1 MRTITF
7 EVEVDDEIIPSFVPN
22 IYDEVFK
29 QTPHGRLFLCKDK
42 TSVAKKL
49 VRLHRDAEAGGKEA
63 PWFENI
69 YLPDEMRIVGMTG
82 DNAAEYVNG
91 KSKIV
96 EELEQKQPHFADA
109 APDTIPLSTL
119 HDDHRS
125 IIETVCGLSNVIDLI
140 NENVLNLMQNQEAN
154 RNYMNAMFEEAFKHF
169 KQVHY
174 DHNSDCINFADE
186 EQRIK
191 KHVQQCCDKA
201 TLTTQQYAEAIMVE
215 LHKLWGGKSLVSD
228 SDKPLTSA
236 TDVTPQALLKALEI
250 VSRTILSSAKS
261 E

>member
-7 EVEVDDEIIPSFVPN
+7 EVEVDGEIIPSFVPN

-29 QTPHGRLFLCKDK
+29 QTPHGRLFLCNDK
-42 TSVAKKL
+42 TSGAKKL
-49 VRLHRDAEAGGKEA
+49 VRLHRGAEEGGKEA
-63 PWFENI
+63 PWFENF
-69 YLPDEMRIVGMTG
+69 YLPDETRIVGMTG
-82 DNAAEYVNG
+82 GDAAECVNG
-91 KSKIV
+91 KSKLL
-96 EELEQKQPHFADA
+96 EEKEPHQIGTDA
-109 APDTIPLSTL
+109 IPDAISSSTL

-154 RNYMNAMFEEAFKHF
+154 RDYMYAKFEEAFKHF
-169 KQVHY
+169 KQVHD
-174 DHNSDCINFADE
+174 DHNSDCINFADA

-250 VSRTILSSAKS
+250 VSRTIWSSAKS